1 MVAGPGDAD
10 VEEAAFFLDLF
21 IGLGV
26 RDRHH
31 AFGET
36 DEEDGVPFEA
46 FGGVQG
52 GEGDAFDGGCV
63 LGGGAFVEFGDEVG
77 EGGGGFGAGEVLGE
91 AYEGGEGFP
100 AFTDG
105 SGAVRG
111 WLVQPSPERTART
124 WEGRST
130 ASSRRESLFP
140 KRAALRRAWPALRT
154 SARSKKRSA
163 PRSW

>member
-21 IGLGV
+21 VGLGV
-26 RDRHH
+26 GDRHH
-31 AFGET
+31 AFGEA

-46 FGGVQG
+46 LGGVQG

-77 EGGGGFGAGEVLGE
+77 EGGGGFGAGEVFGE

-100 AFTDG
+100 AFADG

-111 WLVQPSPERTART
+111 LAGPAFAGEDGSDLGGQVDGVVE
-124 WEGRST
+124 EGVVVSEAGG
-130 ASSRRESLFP
+130 ASEGVACFAYF
-140 KRAALRRAWPALRT
+140 RALEEAFCAA
-154 SARSKKRSA
+154 
-163 PRSW
+163 